1 MLNTNLIQLKLN
13 NIQLTGAVK
22 NSSNQTPDAVPYIP
36 QTKKSSNLLS
46 AYLNNQ
52 AVINT
57 PVVTKAEKI
66 NTVDDKKSVKKMLYT
81 NDLKTLFKNC
91 DAKILAIIPRIFNAK
106 DLNGNDYID
115 GNEEHGT
122 FKNAIER
129 LDEIKDDGYNCLHIL
144 PINTPGKIQ
153 AMGTAGSVYSPLD
166 LLQID
171 PMLADKNDPRDVKE
185 QFRDFINECHKRD
198 IKVMIDLPSCAST
211 EMFKAHPELMAI
223 EEGGMAKTPQGWND
237 IRMFQPWEDE
247 AKRTL
252 NPKLLELHKQFV
264 DMCIDLGVDG
274 IRADVARAK
283 PVEFW
288 DVLIKYSRLRDPEFA
303 WLAETYTH
311 EDASP
316 MINMPADRPDDSLR
330 AGFDSFYGQYHLF
343 SEWKTATEFM
353 DYMKEN
359 LDLTYRVDQ
368 GKSAIASFASHDD
381 LSPMFHGG
389 ADFCKMIYGLEATM
403 PMTNMY
409 AVDGFQTG
417 DYYTRKYKDK
427 DNPESQTWE
436 YSEDNPDELVK
447 KTKME
452 LHYGK
457 LDLFNLSRKPGGEE
471 PSIRQFVKNCHALR
485 DKYSDIV
492 GPKGTLIELDKD
504 GDKNDQI
511 IAYARHYQGKTLL
524 TVANKNVNRAVACT
538 IKIPTLKANQKLD
551 NLLPSYGQESIFQ
564 AADNELHVDIGASRI
579 HVFEI
584 DTPNIENFTDK
595 VYRQR

>member
-471 PSIRQFVKNCHALR
+471 PSIRPFVKNCHALR

-492 GPKGTLIELDKD
+492 GPKGTLIELDKE

-564 AADNELHVDIGASRI
+564 AADNELHVDIGASRV

>member
-1 MLNTNLIQLKLN
+1 MLNTNLINLKFN
-13 NIQLTGAVK
+13 NIQQTYSSRK
-22 NSSNQTPDAVPYIP
+22 NTKLSFTSDMGNQSTKPSTNLLARFMENQAALNKQIVTPMTTQTPEVNN
-36 QTKKSSNLLS
+36 KKN
-46 AYLNNQ
+46 
-52 AVINT
+52 
-57 PVVTKAEKI
+57 
-66 NTVDDKKSVKKMLYT
+66 VKKVLYT
-81 NDLKTLFKNC
+81 NDLKTLFRNC
-91 DAKILAIIPRIFNAK
+91 DAKILAIIPRIFNAN
-106 DLNGNDYID
+106 DENGNDFID
-115 GNEEHGT
+115 GQEEHGT

-129 LDEIKDDGYNCLHIL
+129 LDEIKEDGYNCLHLL
-144 PINTPGKIQ
+144 PINTPGKKK

-185 QFRDFINECHKRD
+185 QFKDFINECHKRD
-198 IKVMIDLPSCAST
+198 IKVMLDLPSCAST
-211 EMFKAHPELMAI
+211 EMFDAHPEWMAFDK
-223 EEGGMAKTPQGWND
+223 GGMAKTPQGWND

-247 AKRTL
+247 SKRTL

-288 DVLIKYSRLRDPEFA
+288 DVLIKYSRMRDPEFA

-343 SEWKTATEFM
+343 SEWRTASEFI

-389 ADFCKMIYGLEATM
+389 AEYCKMIMGLEATM

-417 DYYTRKYKDK
+417 DYYTRDFANSENAETMT
-427 DNPESQTWE
+427 DN
-436 YSEDNPDELVK
+436 N
-447 KTKME
+447 KMDI
-452 LHYGK
+452 HYGK
-457 LDLFNLSRKPGGEE
+457 MDLFNLSRKPGGEDTT
-471 PSIRQFVKNCHALR
+471 IRPFIRDCHALR
-485 DKYSDIV
+485 DKYSEIV
-492 GPKGTLIELDKD
+492 GPKGTLIELDKEL
-504 GDKNDQI
+504 DKNDQI

-524 TVANKNVNRAVACT
+524 TIANKNVNRAVACK
-538 IKIPTLKANQKLD
+538 IKIPTLKPDQKLE
-551 NLLPSYGQESIFQ
+551 NLLPSYGHESIFQ
-564 AADNELHVDIGASRI
+564 AAEDELRVDIGPSRVHI
-579 HVFEI
+579 FEI
-584 DTPNIENFTDK
+584 DTPNIENYTDK
-595 VYRQR
+595 VYKQR

>member
-1 MLNTNLIQLKLN
+1 MLNTNLLEQVR
-13 NIQLTGAVK
+13 VK
-22 NSSNQTPDAVPYIP
+22 NLQRPPVKQEAPANSVPVANQIP
-36 QTKKSSNLLS
+36 ASSSNLLRQ
-46 AYLNNQ
+46 YLDQQ
-52 AVINT
+52 AALNSTMVNTIN
-57 PVVTKAEKI
+57 KAEKVD
-66 NTVDDKKSVKKMLYT
+66 NTKPVRKMLYT
-81 NDLKTLFKNC
+81 NDLKTLFRNC

-106 DLNGNDYID
+106 DLNGNEYID
-115 GNEEHGT
+115 GHEEHGT

-129 LDEIKDDGYNCLHIL
+129 LDELKSDGFNCLHIL
-144 PINTPGKIQ
+144 PINTPGKKQ

-166 LLQID
+166 MLEID
-171 PMLADKNDPRDVKE
+171 PMLADPKDPRDVKE

-198 IKVMIDLPSCAST
+198 IKVMLDLPSCAST
-211 EMFKAHPELMAI
+211 EMFNSHPEWMAF
-223 EEGGMAKTPQGWND
+223 EHNGMAKTPQGWND

-247 AKRTL
+247 SKRTL

-288 DVLIKYSRLRDPEFA
+288 DVLIRYSRKRDPEFA

-343 SEWKTATEFM
+343 SEWRTATEFL
-353 DYMKEN
+353 DYLKEN
-359 LDLTYRVDQ
+359 LDLSYNVDQ
-368 GKSAIASFASHDD
+368 GKSLIASFASHDD

-389 ADFCKMIYGLEATM
+389 ADFCKMIEGLQATI

-409 AVDGFQTG
+409 CVDGLQTG
-417 DYYTRKYKDK
+417 DYFTRKYANIEKEETQT
-427 DNPESQTWE
+427 DNHE
-436 YSEDNPDELVK
+436 
-447 KTKME
+447 ME
-452 LHYGK
+452 VHYGK
-457 LDLFNLSRKPGGEE
+457 MDLFNLSRRPGGNDE
-471 PSIRQFVKNCHALR
+471 SIRDFIRDCHALR
-485 DKYSDIV
+485 DKYSDVV
-492 GPKGTLIELDKD
+492 GPKGTLIEFDKEL
-504 GDKNDQI
+504 DKNDQI
-511 IAYARHYQGKTLL
+511 ISYARHYQGKTLL
-524 TVANKNVNRAVACT
+524 TIANKNVNRAIACK
-538 IKIPTLKANQKLD
+538 IKIPTLRADQKLE

-564 AADNELHVDIGASRI
+564 AENGELKVDIGPGRV

-584 DTPNIENFTDK
+584 DTPNIENYTNK

>member
-1 MLNTNLIQLKLN
+1 MLNTNLLQIKLN
-13 NIQLTGAVK
+13 NIQHTGAVSNNTPITHTAK
-22 NSSNQTPDAVPYIP
+22 SENSSENRV
-36 QTKKSSNLLS
+36 KNSNLLS
-46 AYLNNQ
+46 KYLNNQ

-57 PVVTKAEKI
+57 PLVTSSNKTSPVE
-66 NTVDDKKSVKKMLYT
+66 DKKQVKKMLYT

-129 LDEIKDDGYNCLHIL
+129 LDEVKNDGYNCLHIL
-144 PINTPGKIQ
+144 PINTPGKKQ

-166 LLQID
+166 LLSID

-185 QFRDFINECHKRD
+185 QFKDFINECHKRD

-211 EMFKAHPELMAI
+211 EMFDAHPELMAI

-343 SEWKTATEFM
+343 SEWKTASEFM

-389 ADFCKMIYGLEATM
+389 SDYCKMIYGLEATM

-409 AVDGFQTG
+409 SVDGFQTG
-417 DYYTRKYKDK
+417 DYYTRKYANKE
-427 DNPESQTWE
+427 NPETMT
-436 YSEDNPDELVK
+436 DNKE
-447 KTKME
+447 ME
-452 LHYGK
+452 IHYGK
-457 LDLFNLSRKPGGEE
+457 LDLFNLSRKPGGDDET
-471 PSIRQFVKNCHALR
+471 IRSFVKEAHALR
-485 DKYSDIV
+485 DKYSDVV
-492 GPKGTLIELDKD
+492 GPKGTLIELEKI

-538 IKIPTLKANQKLD
+538 IKIPTVKASQELD

-564 AADNELHVDIGASRI
+564 AADNELRVDVGASRT

-584 DTPNIENFTDK
+584 DTPYIENYTDK

>member
-1 MLNTNLIQLKLN
+1 MTLSIKPINPNYTANAQSFTGAKSFFDRTYYLSGNPQTNTNGSLLESFLN
-13 NIQLTGAVK
+13 NASRINQPLVQPANNTTQKPVK
-22 NSSNQTPDAVPYIP
+22 RI
-36 QTKKSSNLLS
+36 
-46 AYLNNQ
+46 
-52 AVINT
+52 
-57 PVVTKAEKI
+57 
-66 NTVDDKKSVKKMLYT
+66 LYT
-81 NDLKTLFKNC
+81 NDLKTLFRHS
-91 DAKILAIIPRIFNAK
+91 DAKILAIIPRIFNSK
-106 DLNGNDYID
+106 DKNGNEYID
-115 GNEEHGT
+115 RNEECGT

-129 LDEIKDDGYNCLHIL
+129 LDEVKADGYNCLHIL
-144 PINTPGKIQ
+144 PINTPGKKQ

-185 QFRDFINECHKRD
+185 QFKDFVNECHKRD
-198 IKVMIDLPSCAST
+198 IKVMLDMPSCAST
-211 EMFKAHPELMAI
+211 EMFYAHPEWMAF
-223 EEGGMAKTPQGWND
+223 EQGGMAKTPQGWND

-274 IRADVARAK
+274 IRADVSRAK

-288 DVLIKYSRLRDPEFA
+288 DVLIKYSRMRDPEFA

-316 MINMPADRPDDSLR
+316 MINMPADRPDDALR

-343 SEWKTATEFM
+343 SEWKTASEFM
-353 DYMKEN
+353 DYIKEN

-389 ADFCKMIYGLEATM
+389 GDYCKLIMGLEATI

-409 AVDGFQTG
+409 SVDGFQTG
-417 DYYTRKYKDK
+417 DYYTRPYANTEIPETMTDK
-427 DNPESQTWE
+427 NE
-436 YSEDNPDELVK
+436 
-447 KTKME
+447 ME
-452 LHYGK
+452 IHYGK
-457 LDLFNLSRKPGGEE
+457 LDLFNLSRKPGGKD
-471 PSIRQFVKNCHALR
+471 PSIRDFIRSAHALR
-485 DKYSDIV
+485 EKYSDVV
-492 GPKGTLIELDKD
+492 GPKGTFIELDKI

-511 IAYARHYQGKTLL
+511 IAFARHFEGKTLL
-524 TVANKNVNRAVACT
+524 VVANKNVNRPVSCK
-538 IKIPTLKANQKLD
+538 IKVPTLKQSQELK
-551 NLLPSYGQESIFQ
+551 NLLPSYGEKSMLQ
-564 AADNELHVDIGASRI
+564 ASDNKLAVSLGAGRI

-584 DTPNIENFTDK
+584 DTPNIENYTNK
-595 VYRQR
+595 VYKQR

>member
-1 MLNTNLIQLKLN
+1 MLNTNLTNIKFN
-13 NIQLTGAVK
+13 NIQQAYTSCKKDKTNFTADNNRTETKPTTNLLAKFMENQANLNKSVLTPTNA
-22 NSSNQTPDAVPYIP
+22 QTSQITNNKS
-36 QTKKSSNLLS
+36 TKK
-46 AYLNNQ
+46 
-52 AVINT
+52 V
-57 PVVTKAEKI
+57 
-66 NTVDDKKSVKKMLYT
+66 LYT
-81 NDLKTLFKNC
+81 NDLKTLFRNC
-91 DAKILAIIPRIFNAK
+91 DAKILAIIPRIFNAQ

-115 GNEEHGT
+115 GDETHGT

-129 LDEIKDDGYNCLHIL
+129 LDEIKEDGYNCLHLL
-144 PINTPGKIQ
+144 PINTPGKKK

-185 QFRDFINECHKRD
+185 QFKDFINECHKRD
-198 IKVMIDLPSCAST
+198 IKVMLDLPSCAST
-211 EMFKAHPELMAI
+211 EMFDAHPEWMAFDK
-223 EEGGMAKTPQGWND
+223 GGMAKTPQGWND

-247 AKRTL
+247 SKRTL

-288 DVLIKYSRLRDPEFA
+288 DVLIRYSRMRDPEFA

-343 SEWKTATEFM
+343 SEWRTASEFM

-389 ADFCKMIYGLEATM
+389 TEYCKMIMGLESTM

-417 DYYTRKYKDK
+417 DYYTRDFANK
-427 DNPESQTWE
+427 DNPVTMT
-436 YSEDNPDELVK
+436 DNH
-447 KTKME
+447 KME
-452 LHYGK
+452 IHYGK
-457 LDLFNLSRKPGGEE
+457 MDLFNLSRKPGGEE
-471 PSIRQFVKNCHALR
+471 TSIRPFIRDCHALR
-485 DKYSDIV
+485 DKYSEIV
-492 GPKGTLIELDKD
+492 GPKGTLIELEKEL
-504 GDKNDQI
+504 DKNDQI
-511 IAYARHYQGKTLL
+511 IAYARHYKGKTLL
-524 TVANKNVNRAVACT
+524 TVANKNVNRAVACK
-538 IKIPTLKANQKLD
+538 IKIPTLKADQKLE
-551 NLLPSYGQESIFQ
+551 NILPSYGHESIFQ
-564 AADNELHVDIGASRI
+564 AADNELRVDIGPSRV

-584 DTPNIENFTDK
+584 DTPNIENYTDK
-595 VYRQR
+595 VYKQR

>member
-1 MLNTNLIQLKLN
+1 MLNTNLLQIKLN
-13 NIQLTGAVK
+13 NIQHTGAVSNNTPILHTAK
-22 NSSNQTPDAVPYIP
+22 SENSSENRA
-36 QTKKSSNLLS
+36 KNSNLLS
-46 AYLNNQ
+46 KYLNNQ

-57 PVVTKAEKI
+57 PLVTSSNKTSPVE
-66 NTVDDKKSVKKMLYT
+66 DKKQVKKMLYT

-129 LDEIKDDGYNCLHIL
+129 LDEVKNDGYNCLHIL
-144 PINTPGKIQ
+144 PINTPGKKQ

-166 LLQID
+166 LLSID

-185 QFRDFINECHKRD
+185 QFKDFINECHKRD

-211 EMFKAHPELMAI
+211 EMFDAHPELMAI

-343 SEWKTATEFM
+343 SEWKTASEFM

-389 ADFCKMIYGLEATM
+389 SDYCKMIYGLEATM

-409 AVDGFQTG
+409 SVDGFQTG
-417 DYYTRKYKDK
+417 DYYTRKYANKE
-427 DNPESQTWE
+427 NPETMT
-436 YSEDNPDELVK
+436 DNKE
-447 KTKME
+447 ME
-452 LHYGK
+452 IHYGK
-457 LDLFNLSRKPGGEE
+457 LDLFNLSRKPGGDDET
-471 PSIRQFVKNCHALR
+471 IRSFVKEAHALR
-485 DKYSDIV
+485 DKYSDVV
-492 GPKGTLIELDKD
+492 GPKGTLIELEKI

-538 IKIPTLKANQKLD
+538 IKIPTLKASQELD

-564 AADNELHVDIGASRI
+564 AADNELRVDVGASRT

-584 DTPNIENFTDK
+584 DTPYIENYTDK